1 VLVNLA
7 WLVVA
12 ALFGFLRLVVPIFI
26 VLAPLLALPT
36 AVLMRLAVA
45 VARDRSPSWS
55 MATAELGRLA
65 GRKLLLGT
73 AQLLVLALGV
83 VNVLLAG
90 NIGGILGIISAVI
103 AAYAVI
109 ATWMYAVAL
118 WPIVC
123 DPEREAPLREQL
135 RMALTVVILRPLQ
148 IGVLALITALA
159 VIICVQLIAPAVFL
173 PGFVLVVVAGYVVPF
188 VDRLR
193 PVDVA

>member
-1 VLVNLA
+1 MNLA
-7 WLVVA
+7 WLVVV
-12 ALFGFLRLVVPIFI
+12 ALFGFLRLVVPVLI

-55 MATAELGRLA
+55 MAIAELGRLA

-90 NIGGILGIISAVI
+90 NIGGILGVISALI

-123 DPEREAPLREQL
+123 DPDREAPLREQL

-193 PVDVA
+193 PVDDQLR

>member
-1 VLVNLA
+1 MNLA
-7 WLVVA
+7 WLVVV
-12 ALFGFLRLVVPIFI
+12 ALFGFLRLVVPILI

-90 NIGGILGIISAVI
+90 NIGGILGIVSAVI

-123 DPEREAPLREQL
+123 DPDREAPLREQL

-159 VIICVQLIAPAVFL
+159 VIVCVQLIAPAVFL

-193 PVDVA
+193 PVDDQLR

>member
-1 VLVNLA
+1 MNLA
-7 WLVVA
+7 WLVVV
-12 ALFGFLRLVVPIFI
+12 ALFGFLRLVVPILI

-83 VNVLLAG
+83 ANVLLAG
-90 NIGGILGIISAVI
+90 NIGGILGIVSAVI

-123 DPEREAPLREQL
+123 DPDREAPLREQL

-159 VIICVQLIAPAVFL
+159 VIVCVQLIAPAVFL

-193 PVDVA
+193 PVDDQLR

>member
-1 VLVNLA
+1 MNLA
-7 WLVVA
+7 WLVVV
-12 ALFGFLRLVVPIFI
+12 ALFGFLRLVVPILI

-90 NIGGILGIISAVI
+90 NIGGILGIVSVVI

-109 ATWMYAVAL
+109 ATWMYAVAM

-123 DPEREAPLREQL
+123 DPDREAPLREQL

-159 VIICVQLIAPAVFL
+159 VMICVQLIAPAVFL

-188 VDRLR
+188 LDRLR
-193 PVDVA
+193 PVDAA

>member
-1 VLVNLA
+1 VNLA

-12 ALFGFLRLVVPIFI
+12 ALLGFLRLVVPILI

-90 NIGGILGIISAVI
+90 NIGGILGILSAVI

-123 DPEREAPLREQL
+123 DPDREAPLREQL

-159 VIICVQLIAPAVFL
+159 VIICVQLVAPAVFL

-193 PVDVA
+193 PVDAG

>member
-1 VLVNLA
+1 MNLA
-7 WLVVA
+7 WLVVV
-12 ALFGFLRLVVPIFI
+12 ALFGFLRLVVPILI

-55 MATAELGRLA
+55 MATAEIGRLG

-90 NIGGILGIISAVI
+90 NIGGILGIVSAVI

-123 DPEREAPLREQL
+123 DPDREAPLREQL

-148 IGVLALITALA
+148 IGVLALIAALA

-193 PVDVA
+193 PVDDQLR

>member
-1 VLVNLA
+1 MNLA
-7 WLVVA
+7 WLVVV
-12 ALFGFLRLVVPIFI
+12 ALFALVRVVVPILI

-45 VARDRSPSWS
+45 AARDRSPTWS
-55 MATAELGRLA
+55 MASAELGRLA

-90 NIGGILGIISAVI
+90 NIGGILGVISALI

-123 DPEREAPLREQL
+123 DPHREAPLREQL

-159 VIICVQLIAPAVFL
+159 MIICVQLVAPAVFL

-193 PVDVA
+193 PVDAG

>member
-1 VLVNLA
+1 MNLA
-7 WLVVA
+7 WLVVV
-12 ALFGFLRLVVPIFI
+12 ALFGFLRLVVPILI

-90 NIGGILGIISAVI
+90 NIGGILGIVSAVI

-123 DPEREAPLREQL
+123 DPDREAPLREQL

-148 IGVLALITALA
+148 IGVLALIAALA

-193 PVDVA
+193 PVDDQLR

>member
-1 VLVNLA
+1 MNLA
-7 WLVVA
+7 WLVVV
-12 ALFGFLRLVVPIFI
+12 ALFGFLRLVVPILI

-90 NIGGILGIISAVI
+90 NIGGILGIVSAVI

-123 DPEREAPLREQL
+123 DPDREAPLREQL

-193 PVDVA
+193 PVDDQLR

>member
-1 VLVNLA
+1 MNLA
-7 WLVVA
+7 WLVVV
-12 ALFGFLRLVVPIFI
+12 ALFGFLRLVVPILI

-90 NIGGILGIISAVI
+90 NIGGILGIVSAVI

-123 DPEREAPLREQL
+123 DPDREAPLREQL

-148 IGVLALITALA
+148 IGVLALIAALA

-173 PGFVLVVVAGYVVPF
+173 PGFVLVVVARYVVPF

-193 PVDVA
+193 PVDDQLR

>member
-1 VLVNLA
+1 MNLA
-7 WLVVA
+7 WLVVV
-12 ALFGFLRLVVPIFI
+12 ALFAFLRLVIPILI

-45 VARDRSPSWS
+45 AAARDRSPSWS

-65 GRKLLLGT
+65 GRKLLLGA
-73 AQLLVLALGV
+73 AQLLALALGV

-90 NIGGILGIISAVI
+90 SIGGILGIVSALI

-123 DPEREAPLREQL
+123 DPDREAPLREQL
-135 RMALTVVILRPLQ
+135 RMALTVVMLRPLQ
-148 IGVLALITALA
+148 IGVLAVITALA

-173 PGFVLVVVAGYVVPF
+173 PGIVMVVIAGYVVPF

-193 PVDVA
+193 PVDVG

>member
-1 VLVNLA
+1 MNLA
-7 WLVVA
+7 WLVVV
-12 ALFGFLRLVVPIFI
+12 ALFGFLRLVVPVLI

-36 AVLMRLAVA
+36 AILMRLAVA

-55 MATAELGRLA
+55 MAIAELGRLA

-90 NIGGILGIISAVI
+90 NIGGILGVISALI

-123 DPEREAPLREQL
+123 DPDREAPLREQL

-193 PVDVA
+193 PVDDQLR

>member
-1 VLVNLA
+1 MLVNLA

>member
-1 VLVNLA
+1 MNLA
-7 WLVVA
+7 WLVVV
-12 ALFGFLRLVVPIFI
+12 ALFGFLRLVVPILI

-83 VNVLLAG
+83 ANVLLAG
-90 NIGGILGIISAVI
+90 NIGGILGIVSAVI

-123 DPEREAPLREQL
+123 DPDREAPLREQL

-148 IGVLALITALA
+148 IGVLALIAALA

-193 PVDVA
+193 PVDDQLR